1 MPLHSVDQLVQLG
14 LFDHVGQATFKH
26 SKQINELK
34 QVILSRRKSII
45 SCSLLMPMT
54 GAPSIQSLRWIVMLY
69 TVSRAKFLSE
79 VSDFFQIFNCEKS
92 SFKVALVQA
101 MRDTV

>member
-1 MPLHSVDQLVQLG
+1 MPLHSVDKLVQFG

-69 TVSRAKFLSE
+69 TVSRAIFLAE
-79 VSDFFQIFNCEKS
+79 VSVFFRFSFTKKF